1 MYRNDV
7 KIAMVTAH
15 DYPSAVLCEKANVDI
30 VLVGDSL
37 GMVALGYDSTVP
49 VTMDEMIH
57 HCKAVARGS
66 KTPFIVGDMP
76 FGSYQV
82 SKEKAI
88 ENAIRFVQEGKVEAV
103 KLEGGAKM
111 ADKIRGIVDAGILV
125 MGHIGL
131 TPQSQVMLGGFR
143 VQGKTADNALKLV
156 EEAKILQDAGCFSI
170 VLEAMPEPVAT
181 YITEQLDIPTIGIGA
196 GPNCSGQVLVQQ
208 DMLGMFDK
216 FVPKFCK
223 LYANLNDQVTSAIS
237 EYVKEVKSVS
247 FPQKQHTY
255 EMDEKELNL
264 FHEKIKDKQ

>member
-1 MYRNDV
+1 
-7 KIAMVTAH
+7 
-15 DYPSAVLCEKANVDI
+15 
-30 VLVGDSL
+30 
-37 GMVALGYDSTVP
+37 
-49 VTMDEMIH
+49 
-57 HCKAVARGS
+57 
-66 KTPFIVGDMP
+66 
-76 FGSYQV
+76 
-82 SKEKAI
+82 
-88 ENAIRFVQEGKVEAV
+88 
-103 KLEGGAKM
+103 
-111 ADKIRGIVDAGILV
+111 
-125 MGHIGL
+125 
-131 TPQSQVMLGGFR
+131 
-143 VQGKTADNALKLV
+143 LKLV

-255 EMDEKELNL
+255 EMDERELKL
-264 FHEKIKDKQ
+264 FHEKVKDNQ